1 MVEMANKYF
10 SHRVLNY
17 DELGSTYFEQTVTY
31 RNTKMQYQLLVL
43 ICFIFVFLWPN
54 AGFDN

>member
-31 RNTKMQYQLLVL
+31 RNTKM
-43 ICFIFVFLWPN
+43 
-54 AGFDN
+54 